1 MTTPIKSITDK
12 SEERLSVL
20 EQKVKELENVLLP
33 LFGKRRKA
41 KKPASKENYE
51 RMMLKLIQK
60 QSK

>member
-1 MTTPIKSITDK
+1 MTTPIKSTTDK

-20 EQKVKELENVLLP
+20 EHKVKELENVLLP

-41 KKPASKENYE
+41 KKTASKENYE